1 MTISI
6 TLTQTHT
13 LAVSHDPYPY
23 TLREIVRTER
33 YPYPHTLQPMDHR
46 YHTPLPNA
54 TLEPPNYNSI
64 LELELELELAEAVQL
79 YDSRV

>member
-6 TLTQTHT
+6 TLTLTHT

-23 TLREIVRTER
+23 TLRETVRTER

-54 TLEPPNYNSI
+54 TLAS
-64 LELELELELAEAVQL
+64 
-79 YDSRV
+79 SRVTLNTGTQLTTQKRGRFVY